1 MAREPERMF
10 YTGRTDRR
18 TGNQIGYRVGN
29 VVPNSG
35 GTVSLMLIIRIN
47 SGGTVSLMLITRINS
62 GGTVSLIL
70 ITRINSGGTV
80 SLMLIIRINNIF
92 SLLYSSTIAESKSL
106 TEYT

>member
-18 TGNQIGYRVGN
+18 TGNQIGYRAGN

-62 GGTVSLIL
+62 GGTVSL
-70 ITRINSGGTV
+70 
-80 SLMLIIRINNIF
+80 MLIIRINNIF
-92 SLLYSSTIAESKSL
+92 SLLYSSTIVESKSL